1 MQLTAQNVKEVL
13 IDASMTK
20 PVFAYFYV
28 DAEECAATT
37 TAVQSAIGDNNA
49 YVSLVMAN
57 VQEEVAQAIA
67 MQIGLRN
74 VPALIVFKEGRPV
87 DALQGA
93 DVTEKLNELL
103 NKYMPSEEELTLRAA
118 LEAEAAG
125 DLGTALQKV
134 AKVYSDNPKNSQAKF
149 IYIRLC
155 LKQKNLDK
163 AKELIDTATREEKD
177 SKDYQ
182 DLLSALNLALKA
194 QESPELALLQEKYKE
209 NPQDM
214 EILKQLAAAL
224 SEAGKRQQALDLLF
238 EAFKKDTG
246 NAQVKQ
252 LIIDIL
258 NTMQGDPLQS
268 KYRRNLYTL
277 MY

>member
-1 MQLTAQNVKEVL
+1 MRLL
-13 IDASMTK
+13 
-20 PVFAYFYV
+20 PVFNIRTGKMGYSLIKKQANKGYV
-28 DAEECAATT
+28 LTKGRHYARCAFVCVSKALRLSSCC
-37 TAVQSAIGDNNA
+37 SAGHEPWQRTEDETGMR
-49 YVSLVMAN
+49 L
-57 VQEEVAQAIA
+57 
-67 MQIGLRN
+67 
-74 VPALIVFKEGRPV
+74 RPV

-103 NKYMPSEEELTLRAA
+103 NKYMPSEEELNLRAA

-163 AKELIDTATREEKD
+163 AKELIDSATREEKE

-209 NPQDM
+209 HPDDM

>member
-20 PVFAYFYV
+20 PVFTYFYV
-28 DAEECAATT
+28 DADECAAAT

-49 YVSLVMAN
+49 YVNLVMAN
-57 VQEEVAQAIA
+57 VQDEVAQAIA

-103 NKYMPSEEELTLRAA
+103 NKYMPSEEELALRAA

-238 EAFKKDTG
+238 EAFKKDTS

>member
-28 DAEECAATT
+28 DADECAAAP

-49 YVSLVMAN
+49 YVNLVMAN
-57 VQEEVAQAIA
+57 VQEEVGQAIA
-67 MQIGLRN
+67 MQIGLRS

-103 NKYMPSEEELTLRAA
+103 NKYMPSEVELNLRAA
-118 LEAEAAG
+118 LEAEASG

-134 AKVYSDNPKNSQAKF
+134 SKVYSDNPKNSQAKF

-163 AKELIDTATREEKD
+163 AKELIDSATREEKE

-209 NPQDM
+209 HPEDL

-238 EAFKKDTG
+238 EAFKKDTC

>member
-28 DAEECAATT
+28 DAEECAAAT

-103 NKYMPSEEELTLRAA
+103 NKYMPSEEELNLRAA

-268 KYRRNLYTL
+268 KYRRTLYTL

>member
-20 PVFAYFYV
+20 PVFTYFYV
-28 DAEECAATT
+28 DADECAAAT

-49 YVSLVMAN
+49 YVNLVMAN
-57 VQEEVAQAIA
+57 VQDEVAQAIA

-103 NKYMPSEEELTLRAA
+103 NKYMPSEEELALRAA

-125 DLGTALQKV
+125 DLGTALQKI
-134 AKVYSDNPKNSQAKF
+134 AKVYNDNPKNSQAKF

-163 AKELIDTATREEKD
+163 AKELIDSARGTYWQCDWASIYSTSRGSILQWYIGIISKQCIRIAISSWCISYYDDFNTSANSAAVNIGEK
-177 SKDYQ
+177 
-182 DLLSALNLALKA
+182 LVCFRTFCF
-194 QESPELALLQEKYKE
+194 
-209 NPQDM
+209 
-214 EILKQLAAAL
+214 IV
-224 SEAGKRQQALDLLF
+224 G
-238 EAFKKDTG
+238 
-246 NAQVKQ
+246 
-252 LIIDIL
+252 
-258 NTMQGDPLQS
+258 TMDC
-268 KYRRNLYTL
+268 T
-277 MY
+277 

>member
-20 PVFAYFYV
+20 PVFTYFYV
-28 DAEECAATT
+28 DADECTAAT

-49 YVSLVMAN
+49 YVNLVMAN
-57 VQEEVAQAIA
+57 VQDEVAQAIA

-103 NKYMPSEEELTLRAA
+103 NKYMPSEEELALRAA

-125 DLGTALQKV
+125 DLGTALQKI
-134 AKVYSDNPKNSQAKF
+134 AKVYNDNPKNSQAKF

-163 AKELIDTATREEKD
+163 AKELIDSATREEKE

-209 NPQDM
+209 HPDDM

>member
-1 MQLTAQNVKEVL
+1 M
-13 IDASMTK
+13 
-20 PVFAYFYV
+20 
-28 DAEECAATT
+28 
-37 TAVQSAIGDNNA
+37 
-49 YVSLVMAN
+49 
-57 VQEEVAQAIA
+57 
-67 MQIGLRN
+67 
-74 VPALIVFKEGRPV
+74 FK
-87 DALQGA
+87 
-93 DVTEKLNELL
+93 LL
-103 NKYMPSEEELTLRAA
+103 KS
-118 LEAEAAG
+118 G
-125 DLGTALQKV
+125 
-134 AKVYSDNPKNSQAKF
+134 
-149 IYIRLC
+149 
-155 LKQKNLDK
+155 
-163 AKELIDTATREEKD
+163 D

>member
-28 DAEECAATT
+28 DADECAAATA
-37 TAVQSAIGDNNA
+37 AVQNAISDDNA
-49 YVSLVMAN
+49 YVNLVMAN

-67 MQIGLRN
+67 MQIGLRS
-74 VPALIVFKEGRPV
+74 VPALIVFKDGRPV
-87 DALQGA
+87 DALQGT

-103 NKYMPSEEELTLRAA
+103 NKYMPSEEELNLRAA

-125 DLGTALQKV
+125 DIGTALQKV
-134 AKVYSDNPKNSQAKF
+134 SKVYENNPKNSQAKF
-149 IYIRLC
+149 IYARLC
-155 LKQKNLDK
+155 LKQKNLEK
-163 AKELIDTATREEKD
+163 AQELLDLATREEKETQ
-177 SKDYQ
+177 DYQ

-194 QESPELALLQEKYKE
+194 QESPELALLQQKYHE
-209 NPQDM
+209 NPEDP

-224 SEAGKRQQALDLLF
+224 SEAGKRHQALDLLF

-246 NAQVKQ
+246 NAQIKQ

-268 KYRRNLYTL
+268 KYRRDLYTL

>member
-28 DAEECAATT
+28 DADECAAAT

-49 YVSLVMAN
+49 YVNLVMAN
-57 VQEEVAQAIA
+57 VQEEVGQAIA
-67 MQIGLRN
+67 MQIGLRS

-103 NKYMPSEEELTLRAA
+103 NKYMPSEEELNLRAA
-118 LEAEAAG
+118 LEAEASG

-134 AKVYSDNPKNSQAKF
+134 SKVYSDNPKNSQAKF

-163 AKELIDTATREEKD
+163 AKELIDSATREEKE

-209 NPQDM
+209 HPEDL

>member
-28 DAEECAATT
+28 DADECAAAT

-49 YVSLVMAN
+49 YVNLVMAN
-57 VQEEVAQAIA
+57 VQEEVGQAIA
-67 MQIGLRN
+67 MQIGLRS

-103 NKYMPSEEELTLRAA
+103 NKYMPSEEELNLRAA

-134 AKVYSDNPKNSQAKF
+134 SKVYSDNPKNSQAKF

-163 AKELIDTATREEKD
+163 AKELIDSATREEKE

-182 DLLSALNLALKA
+182 DLVSALNLALKA
-194 QESPELALLQEKYKE
+194 QESPELAQLQEKYKE
-209 NPQDM
+209 HPEDL

-246 NAQVKQ
+246 NAQIKQ